1 MNQIFGSDG
10 KLMYYLN
17 KIGQVITLTLVFV
30 ICCIPVITIGASV
43 TSFYYAMMKS
53 IRRERGYPTTEFLQ
67 SFKRNFVKGSVVT
80 IGIASIVGLLYQ
92 NREYVAKSG
101 SATSPWMVVIY
112 DILFVILLLLVMF
125 IFPAMSRF
133 QLKLSSLL
141 RLSLI
146 MALRHLPTTV
156 VLAAGITLSGILQ
169 LYVVPIPFLVVLP
182 GAWCYVS
189 TYLVEPVLKQYMPE
203 PKEGEDAWYYE

>member
-80 IGIASIVGLLYQ
+80 IGIASIVGLLYL

>member
-30 ICCIPVITIGASV
+30 ICCIPVITIGTSV

-80 IGIASIVGLLYQ
+80 IGIASIVGLLYL